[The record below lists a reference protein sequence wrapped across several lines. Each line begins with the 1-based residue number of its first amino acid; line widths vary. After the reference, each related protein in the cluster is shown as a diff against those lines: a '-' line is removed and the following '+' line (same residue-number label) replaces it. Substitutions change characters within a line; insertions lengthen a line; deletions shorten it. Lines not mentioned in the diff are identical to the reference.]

1 LGVCAELNL
10 DATDVISDLAE
21 TEKTD
26 FSELEDSAKRRQI
39 MNGAREVFLA
49 RGFDGASMGEIA
61 RKARV
66 SKGTLYVYFDSKE
79 QLFEAVAYEACA
91 AEAEAVFSLD
101 LLDRDVEAVL
111 TRLGQ
116 GFVKF
121 LCRSDAMP
129 PLRTIMSISER
140 MPEIGRKYYESG
152 PACGIE
158 RLRLYLATQVDA
170 GLLQIEDCEVAAAQF
185 LDSCLATI
193 LRPLLFN
200 ASGAPSEERIDHVVG
215 IAVRTFLAAYR
226 RTQPGSSPGPRG
238 MSHER
243 VGAA

>member
-1 LGVCAELNL
+1 L
-10 DATDVISDLAE
+10 DVTDVITDLAE
-21 TEKTD
+21 TEKAD
-26 FSELEDSAKRRQI
+26 LAEHEHSAKQRQI
-39 MNGAREVFLA
+39 MEGAREVFLA
-49 RGFDGASMGEIA
+49 QGFDGASMGEIA

-79 QLFEAVAYEACA
+79 QLFEAVAHEACA
-91 AEAEAVFSLD
+91 AQAETVFSLD
-101 LLDRDVEAVL
+101 PLDRDVEAVL

-121 LCRSDAMP
+121 LCRPGAMP

-140 MPEIGRKYYESG
+140 MPEIGRKFYESG

-158 RLRLYLATQVDA
+158 RLRQYLRAQADA
-170 GLLQIEDCEVAAAQF
+170 QLLEIEDCEVAAAQF
-185 LDSCLATI
+185 LDSCVATI

-200 ASGAPSEERIDHVVG
+200 ASDAPSEDRIDHVVG

-226 RTQPGSSPGPRG
+226 R
-238 MSHER
+238 
-243 VGAA
+243 VA